1 MPTTFGIN
9 GSTISPT
16 PSEIK
21 VTPPRHALHA
31 GADGTSTVSKRTKGH
46 IVEVTWGSAEAA
58 VAAMAAIRT
67 ALGSL
72 AAATLTW
79 TDPTGTTTTAMTV
92 VHEGLPAYLIN
103 VNMHYGKITH
113 RFYET

>member
-21 VTPPRHALHA
+21 VTPPRHKLHE

-46 IVEVTWGSAEAA
+46 VVEVTWGSAAA
-58 VAAMAAIRT
+58 YTAAMAAIRT
-67 ALGSL
+67 ALGSN
-72 AAATLTW
+72 AEATLTW
-79 TDPTGTTTTAMTV
+79 TDPTGTTTTAMTF
-92 VHEGLPAYLIN
+92 VHQGLPAYVITAN
-103 VNMHYGKITH
+103 EHYGKITH
-113 RFYET
+113 TFYET